1 MPSVSDTTTL
11 GTGGDGGPVNAIQTV
26 VAPWGQAQVPPYDAF
41 LSATSRVVRLR
52 SHGHNKDRPFET
64 ETTRERSKAEHL
76 KGVAPWNSVRSV

>member
-1 MPSVSDTTTL
+1 MPFK
-11 GTGGDGGPVNAIQTV
+11 QWE
-26 VAPWGQAQVPPYDAF
+26 APWGQAQVPPYDAF